1 MYFQCFSGGGCVRCN
16 NRYHVAKNH
25 IKRVDFI
32 PLDSCDILLPHQSG
46 QENIEMGRHVI
57 PAVLRSLCP
66 KSEWGALMEEKL
78 NPEQL
83 LYAYSNGYFAMA
95 HEEEDGQIYW
105 HRPAMRGVIPLDKFH
120 VSKNLKRLWRNHT
133 YDLRIDTAF
142 SEVVKACAKRSTTW
156 INDEILDAY
165 TQLHEMNYAKSFEVW
180 SGDDLVGGLYGV
192 DLGRAFFGESMFSRE
207 TNTSKLALLFLVEY
221 LRENDY
227 LLLDTQYL
235 NNHIKQFGAIE
246 ISDEKYMDILS
257 QAISKDV

>member
-1 MYFQCFSGGGCVRCN
+1 
-16 NRYHVAKNH
+16 
-25 IKRVDFI
+25 
-32 PLDSCDILLPHQSG
+32 
-46 QENIEMGRHVI
+46 
-57 PAVLRSLCP
+57 
-66 KSEWGALMEEKL
+66 MEEKL
-78 NPEQL
+78 NPAQL
-83 LYAYSNGYFAMA
+83 LYAYSNGYFPMA
-95 HEEEDGQIYW
+95 HEEKDGQIYW

-120 VSKNLKRLWRNHT
+120 VSKNLKRLWRKHT

-165 TQLHEMNYAKSFEVW
+165 AQLHEMNYAKSFEVW

-207 TNTSKLALLFLVEY
+207 TNTSKLALVFLVEY

-235 NNHIKQFGAIE
+235 NNHLKQFGAIE

>member
-1 MYFQCFSGGGCVRCN
+1 
-16 NRYHVAKNH
+16 
-25 IKRVDFI
+25 
-32 PLDSCDILLPHQSG
+32 
-46 QENIEMGRHVI
+46 MGRHVI
-57 PAVLRSLCP
+57 PAFLRSVCP

-78 NPEQL
+78 NPAQL
-83 LYAYSNGYFAMA
+83 LYAYSNGYFPMA

-105 HRPAMRGVIPLDKFH
+105 HRPVMRGVIPLDKFH
-120 VSKNLKRLWRNHT
+120 VSKNLKRLWRKHT

-165 TQLHEMNYAKSFEVW
+165 AQLHEMNYAKSFEVW

-207 TNTSKLALLFLVEY
+207 TNTSKLALVFLVEY

-235 NNHIKQFGAIE
+235 NNHLKQFGAIE